1 MSLLSRLERN
11 LGRYAIPDLS
21 LYLIIGQVMIL
32 GFALLGQFDV
42 GRVML
47 LPAAVQAGEF
57 WRLGTFL
64 LVPPVTTL
72 TLTSALF
79 LAFGWYLFYLMGSA
93 LEQHWG
99 AFRFNGFILLG
110 WLLTVGA
117 AFVTPALYA
126 TNAYMAATV
135 FLAFAYLNPDFVM
148 YIFFFLPVKIKWLAL
163 IQWLGYGFILIV
175 GTWAE
180 RLMILASAGNF
191 LVFFARDL
199 VRSVGSGQRRQA
211 WQARN
216 FAAANNEREPRHR
229 CHLCNRTDLTHPQLD
244 FRYCSKCAGDQC
256 YCSEHIF
263 THLHVVG
270 DPSVKK

>member
-42 GRVML
+42 GRIML

-99 AFRFNGFILLG
+99 ALRFNGFILLG

-163 IQWLGYGFILIV
+163 IHWLGYGFILIV

-180 RLMILASAGNF
+180 RLMIFASTSNF

-216 FAAANNEREPRHR
+216 FTAANNEREPRHR
-229 CHLCNRTDLTHPQLD
+229 CHLCNRTDLTHPQID

-256 YCSEHIF
+256 YCSDHIF

>member
-1 MSLLSRLERN
+1 
-11 LGRYAIPDLS
+11 
-21 LYLIIGQVMIL
+21 MIL

-99 AFRFNGFILLG
+99 ALRFNGFILLG

-175 GTWAE
+175 GTWSE
-180 RLMILASAGNF
+180 RLMILASTGNF

>member
-42 GRVML
+42 GRIML
-47 LPAAVQAGEF
+47 LPAAVRAGEF

-99 AFRFNGFILLG
+99 ALRFNGFILLG

-135 FLAFAYLNPDFVM
+135 FLAFAYLNPDFVTFNDLRFDEQFPG
-148 YIFFFLPVKIKWLAL
+148 FFRTRSRAFSRFRSAPASLA
-163 IQWLGYGFILIV
+163 GAKFYG
-175 GTWAE
+175 G
-180 RLMILASAGNF
+180 
-191 LVFFARDL
+191 
-199 VRSVGSGQRRQA
+199 
-211 WQARN
+211 
-216 FAAANNEREPRHR
+216 
-229 CHLCNRTDLTHPQLD
+229 
-244 FRYCSKCAGDQC
+244 
-256 YCSEHIF
+256 
-263 THLHVVG
+263 
-270 DPSVKK
+270 

>member
-1 MSLLSRLERN
+1 
-11 LGRYAIPDLS
+11 
-21 LYLIIGQVMIL
+21 
-32 GFALLGQFDV
+32 
-42 GRVML
+42 ML
-47 LPAAVQAGEF
+47 LPAAVRAGEF

-99 AFRFNGFILLG
+99 ALRFNGFILLG

-180 RLMILASAGNF
+180 RLMIFASTSNF

-216 FAAANNEREPRHR
+216 FTAANNEREPRHR
-229 CHLCNRTDLTHPQLD
+229 CHLCNRTDLTHPQID

-256 YCSEHIF
+256 YCSDHIF

>member
-42 GRVML
+42 GRIML
-47 LPAAVQAGEF
+47 LPAAVRAGEL

-148 YIFFFLPVKIKWLAL
+148 YIFFFLPLKIKWLAL
-163 IQWLGYGFILIV
+163 IQWLGYAFILIV

-180 RLMILASAGNF
+180 RLMILASTGNF

-256 YCSEHIF
+256 YCSDHIF
-263 THLHVVG
+263 THRHVVG

>member
-42 GRVML
+42 GRIML
-47 LPAAVQAGEF
+47 LPAAVRAGEF

-99 AFRFNGFILLG
+99 ALRFNGFILLG

-135 FLAFAYLNPDFVM
+135 FLAFAYLNPDFV
-148 YIFFFLPVKIKWLAL
+148 VAWLRQL
-163 IQWLGYGFILIV
+163 FN
-175 GTWAE
+175 
-180 RLMILASAGNF
+180 SAF
-191 LVFFARDL
+191 
-199 VRSVGSGQRRQA
+199 
-211 WQARN
+211 
-216 FAAANNEREPRHR
+216 
-229 CHLCNRTDLTHPQLD
+229 
-244 FRYCSKCAGDQC
+244 DQTI
-256 YCSEHIF
+256 S
-263 THLHVVG
+263 TNS
-270 DPSVKK
+270 PMWR

>member
-42 GRVML
+42 GRIML
-47 LPAAVQAGEF
+47 LPAAVRAGEL

-163 IQWLGYGFILIV
+163 IQWLGYAFILIV

-180 RLMILASAGNF
+180 RLMILASTGNF

-256 YCSEHIF
+256 YCSDHIF
-263 THLHVVG
+263 THRHVVG